1 MPFLTKNSKRKFD
14 EIRSPIPSNKSTNEI
29 ITSSDSKTSPES
41 NLLKNVEL
49 DKIKELEKKIKEK
62 EDLVRRLKLVQHYK
76 SRVRIILFIQSNIK
90 FLI

>member
-14 EIRSPIPSNKSTNEI
+14 EIRSPIPSNKLTNEI

-90 FLI
+90 LLI

>member
-14 EIRSPIPSNKSTNEI
+14 EIRSPIPSNKSNNEI

-90 FLI
+90 LLI